1 MLAEQAIWLLRGV
14 SCCQMVLNST
24 PAELREAWL
33 DLTESWLTAKAAE
46 IGITDT
52 SGFAIVGIGG
62 LGRRELLP
70 YSDLDLM
77 LLHDNVSA
85 DLLERVADRL
95 WYPLPAGSQSLDHG
109 VDFQ

>member
-1 MLAEQAIWLLRGV
+1 VLAEQAIWLPRGV
-14 SCCQMVLNST
+14 SCWQMVLNST

-85 DLLERVADRL
+85 DVLERVADRL
-95 WYPLPAGSQSLDHG
+95 TSAVPMRSQTPDR
-109 VDFQ
+109 